1 MRILRLVLCFIFV
14 TSSMST
20 TAQVLT
26 VTNSPRA
33 FSVATPTSWLLRPV
47 STGNSRIKFSSPSGT
62 PSAECSVIS
71 KEFAGLSGLP
81 QEYFDSI
88 ILKQTSAAE
97 RTDQLA
103 ARYNNVRV
111 WGVAFTSVS
120 GFPGHS
126 GLVWTIGCGGS
137 GRTLDEANRSFSFWQ
152 NEISVFATNIR
163 IL

>member
-103 ARYNNVRV
+103 ARYKV
-111 WGVAFTSVS
+111 WFGLSVV
-120 GFPGHS
+120 GAQAGPLTKPIVLFRF
-126 GLVWTIGCGGS
+126 
-137 GRTLDEANRSFSFWQ
+137 GRTKYRSLPQTSEYYEFPIRQ
-152 NEISVFATNIR
+152 RLILENI
-163 IL
+163 